1 MIRVI
6 CLSIV
11 LFFLNHS
18 NAQLKPENCN
28 CCSKNYQSFD
38 FWVGEWDV
46 FNTDNQQIG
55 ENSITKQY
63 DNCVLQ
69 EKWVSKGILKG
80 TSYSFFN
87 KVDASWNQIWVDNT
101 GYTLQLKGAYS
112 NNRMVLKSNLL
123 KQNGNEFYNQITWI
137 KNNDG
142 TVTQLWET
150 FTPDNKKIAELFR
163 GIYKKKLKNG
173 EN

>member
-1 MIRVI
+1 MIRII
-6 CLSIV
+6 CLGIAM
-11 LFFLNHS
+11 LFLNHS
-18 NAQLKPENCN
+18 NAQIKPENCN
-28 CCSKNYQSFD
+28 CCAENYQSFD
-38 FWVGEWDV
+38 FWLGEWNV
-46 FNTDNQQIG
+46 FNTDNQLIG

-63 DNCVLQ
+63 DNCVLL
-69 EKWVSKGILKG
+69 EKWVSKKILKG

-87 KVDASWNQIWVDNT
+87 NMDASWNQIWIDNT
-101 GYTLQLKGAYS
+101 GYILQLKGAF
-112 NNRMVLKSNLL
+112 NNNSMVLKSNLL
-123 KQNGNEFYNQITWI
+123 KQNGKEFYNQITWF